1 MEKLLNN
8 EITKKRAAKIL
19 DLSIRRIEQLM
30 KIYDTQNMTS
40 FAHHSRGRTAYNK
53 TKPEICENILNL
65 YKTKYIDFNF
75 IHFKEKLLENEKIK
89 TSYSVLYNLMSL
101 NQIKSPRKQKLR
113 KKDKSHPLRERRKYF
128 GELLQADASEHL
140 WLGINHP
147 KIFLHG
153 AIDDATN
160 TVVGLYFDYQE
171 TLNGYYNV
179 LYQILKNY
187 GIPMT
192 FYTDKRTFFTY
203 QKNNSK
209 NEEKDTFTQFSICCN
224 ELSVEIITTSI
235 PQAKGWIERL
245 WGTSQDRLKNE
256 LGLAK
261 VTTLEEAN
269 KFLKEFLPKFNKHFA
284 LPIDYNN
291 SFFVDAPESDK
302 INLLLSITSTRRT
315 HNGSSISYANKKYLA
330 YDNKKLKVFNSKT
343 NVTIIN
349 AFDKTFYLK
358 YENKIYNLLE
368 YIPTVKNTE
377 KTLPKSKAHKPKS
390 NHPWTERYTMKQ
402 LSIK

>member
-1 MEKLLNN
+1 
-8 EITKKRAAKIL
+8 
-19 DLSIRRIEQLM
+19 
-30 KIYDTQNMTS
+30 
-40 FAHHSRGRTAYNK
+40 
-53 TKPEICENILNL
+53 
-65 YKTKYIDFNF
+65 
-75 IHFKEKLLENEKIK
+75 
-89 TSYSVLYNLMSL
+89 
-101 NQIKSPRKQKLR
+101 
-113 KKDKSHPLRERRKYF
+113 
-128 GELLQADASEHL
+128 
-140 WLGINHP
+140 
-147 KIFLHG
+147 
-153 AIDDATN
+153 
-160 TVVGLYFDYQE
+160 
-171 TLNGYYNV
+171 
-179 LYQILKNY
+179 
-187 GIPMT
+187 MT
-192 FYTDKRTFFTY
+192 FYTDKRTIFTY

-209 NEEKDTFTQFSICCN
+209 NEEKDTFTQFSRCCN
-224 ELSVEIITTSI
+224 ELGVEIITTSI
-235 PQAKGWIERL
+235 PQTKGRIEQL
-245 WGTSQDRLKNE
+245 WGTLQDRLKNE

-291 SFFVDAPESDK
+291 SAFVDAPESDK
-302 INLLLSITSTRRT
+302 INLLLSITSTIRT
-315 HNGSSISYANKKYLA
+315 DNGSSISYANKKCLT

-349 AFDKTFYLK
+349 AFDKTLYLK